1 MKQAQGLN
9 IKSATNLPPP
19 LWLAILTVS
28 IASTFYLYEFFVRVN
43 LSVLT
48 HQMMHAFSIDAS
60 VLGALSGSFYIT
72 YALMQIPAGFLGD
85 RYGPRK
91 MLFFAVTI
99 CALATFAFSQAAT
112 LLPAFIARLL
122 IGLTASFAYIGP
134 LMLTARWFLP
144 KHFAMISGIIQA
156 TGSVGAILGEDFF
169 SYLLQSHLWRDTLF
183 AIACFGL
190 GLAVLCWLL
199 IRDNPPK
206 TKPPK
211 AQIKQNMRASICEV
225 TQKKQTWHIAFV
237 GFVFWCTM
245 AAFAESW
252 GNLYM
257 QNLYGITAHNASRF
271 IAWIWIGN
279 IVGSPFFGWWSN
291 HKLSRKKPMTLCLL
305 LGLISITLIVYTPP
319 HSLFLMHALM
329 FTVGLASGGQ
339 CITFGLVNDIN
350 PRHVVGT
357 AVGFN
362 NMAVI
367 GSGILI
373 QPLVGMI
380 LDAVWHGKRL
390 LGVPVYTI
398 PEFKIALAI
407 LPVMLILGL
416 IANHWF
422 IKETHAKP
430 HVTD

>member
-1 MKQAQGLN
+1 MQSMRYMKN
-9 IKSATNLPPP
+9 EPP

-48 HQMMHAFSIDAS
+48 HQLMQAFSMDAS

-72 YALMQIPAGFLGD
+72 YALMQIPAGYMGD

-91 MLFFAVTI
+91 MLFYAIFV
-99 CALATFAFSQAAT
+99 CALATLAFSQAST
-112 LLPAFIARLL
+112 LLPAFVARLL

-134 LMLTARWFLP
+134 LMLTARWFAP

-169 SYLLQSHLWRDTLF
+169 SYLLQSYSWRHTLF
-183 AIACFGL
+183 AIACIGL
-190 GLAVLCWLL
+190 TLSVLAWLV
-199 IRDNPPK
+199 IRDNPPNK
-206 TKPPK
+206 T
-211 AQIKQNMRASICEV
+211 AQQTTQNDNIRESLVEV
-225 TQKKQTWHIAFV
+225 VKKQQTWWIAFV

-252 GNLYM
+252 GNLYV
-257 QNLYGITAHNASRF
+257 QNLYHISAHQAAQF

-279 IVGSPFFGWWSN
+279 IIGSPFFGWWSN
-291 HKLSRKKPMTLCLL
+291 YIGSRKSP
-305 LGLISITLIVYTPP
+305 ISICLFVGLVSISTILYAPP
-319 HSLFLMHALM
+319 HAIWMMNGLMM
-329 FTVGLASGGQ
+329 MVGLASGGQ

-373 QPLVGMI
+373 QPLVGII
-380 LDAVWHGKRL
+380 LDLVWDGKYIM
-390 LGVPVYTI
+390 GIAFYSVDA
-398 PEFKIALAI
+398 FKIALSV
-407 LPVMLILGL
+407 LPLVLIFGL
-416 IANHWF
+416 IANYCF
-422 IKETHAKP
+422 LEETHAKS
-430 HVTD
+430 HQEN